1 MTTLIKI
8 RDLYKNYQ
16 SLQVLKGINLDIN
29 KGEIISIIGSSGSGK
44 STLLRSIN
52 LLETPENGTII
63 FKNEVIYD
71 VKTNHE
77 EISELISS
85 NKDKKKIK
93 HEMKKQSKITSKEM
107 YKIEKKLN
115 LYRQQVGMVFQH
127 FNIFNNL
134 SVLDNITLA
143 PILLKKTPKEDAE
156 KQALELLT
164 RVGLVDK
171 ANESPKNLSGGQRQR
186 LAIVRSLAMNPE
198 VILFDEPTS
207 ALDPEMVKEVLN
219 VIRELAKTG
228 ITMVIVTHEM
238 GFAKEISSR
247 VLFMNQGIIEEEG
260 TPNEIFNNPKSK
272 RLQEFLDAVL

>member
-1 MTTLIKI
+1 MTTLIEI

-85 NKDKKKIK
+85 NKDKKKLK

-260 TPNEIFNNPKSK
+260 TPDEIFNHPKSK

>member
-52 LLETPENGTII
+52 LLETPENATII
-63 FKNEVIYD
+63 FKDEVIYD
-71 VKTNHE
+71 VKTNHK
-77 EISELISS
+77 EISELIS
-85 NKDKKKIK
+85 NNNNKKKLK
-93 HEMKKQSKITSKEM
+93 HEMKKQAKLTAKEM

-143 PILLKKTPKEDAE
+143 PILLKKTDKEEAN
-156 KQALELLT
+156 KNALELLK
-164 RVGLVDK
+164 RVGLEDK

-219 VIRELAKTG
+219 VISELAKTG

-260 TPNEIFNNPKSK
+260 TPDEIFNHPKSK

>member
-52 LLETPENGTII
+52 LLETPENATII
-63 FKNEVIYD
+63 FKDEVIYD
-71 VKTNHE
+71 VKTNHK
-77 EISELISS
+77 EISELIS
-85 NKDKKKIK
+85 NNNNKKKLK
-93 HEMKKQSKITSKEM
+93 HEMKKQAKLTSKEM

-143 PILLKKTPKEDAE
+143 PILLKKIGKEEAN
-156 KQALELLT
+156 KNALELLK
-164 RVGLVDK
+164 RVGLEDK

-219 VIRELAKTG
+219 VISELAKTG

-260 TPNEIFNNPKSK
+260 TPDEIFNHPKSK